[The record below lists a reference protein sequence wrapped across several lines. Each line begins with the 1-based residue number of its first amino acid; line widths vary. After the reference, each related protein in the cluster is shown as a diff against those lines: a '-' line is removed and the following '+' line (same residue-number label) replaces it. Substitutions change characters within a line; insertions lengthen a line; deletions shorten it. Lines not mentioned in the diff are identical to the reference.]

1 MVQAWSKQW
10 HPGETFAGP
19 VAPSFFTSSS
29 RWIDVTNGRM
39 LPSAPSAQ
47 STTVLH
53 VPCGQAARYDL
64 SHVSAANAPDAA
76 DLPGRPSS
84 ASRGSRQQPH
94 GRPSSACLNE
104 ERGRRHVKPAVD
116 VTFLCREDVSVDRI
130 EGILRDKMCVRKVNR
145 RRIRGLCV
153 RPFPC
158 RYARVNGGEMHPRCV
173 RNFFS
178 RFDRHCHP
186 LSSAVERELH
196 RCSRSGSRH
205 RAETTP
211 AASHVKTSLRS
222 CARPDPS
229 QRLLGSAVRMRP

>member
-1 MVQAWSKQW
+1 MSVCVCAGGARLKSVFHPCLKARRSLSMVQAWSKQW

-19 VAPSFFTSSS
+19 VAPSFFTSSA
-29 RWIDVTNGRM
+29 RWID
-39 LPSAPSAQ
+39 
-47 STTVLH
+47 
-53 VPCGQAARYDL
+53 
-64 SHVSAANAPDAA
+64 
-76 DLPGRPSS
+76 
-84 ASRGSRQQPH
+84 RQQPP

-116 VTFLCREDVSVDRI
+116 VAFLCREDVSIDRI

-186 LSSAVERELH
+186 LSSSVERELH

-205 RAETTP
+205 RAGTTP
-211 AASHVKTSLRS
+211 AASHAKISSRS
-222 CARPDPS
+222 YAQPYPS
-229 QRLLGSAVRMRP
+229 QRLLESALRMRP